1 MVGRKFRAQ
10 NSTINHLGFHD
21 VQISIFAMDNI
32 ATARTTRI
40 AHSINS
46 GDGFGRGRC
55 GRRSQHEIPFTICKR
70 FFYGRRLVSPTTA
83 GARPNV
89 VRHQHRRRRHRHRCR
104 LSDGGTGISI
114 STSIST
120 TILITVIADN
130 NNNNTSIITLLLLLG
145 TTTISV
151 SRAQKSLLGQP
162 RSSSSCNN
170 NSEWQCYFRHS
181 G

>member
-1 MVGRKFRAQ
+1 M
-10 NSTINHLGFHD
+10 
-21 VQISIFAMDNI
+21 QISIFAMDNI

-114 STSIST
+114 STSIIT
-120 TILITVIADN
+120 TILITVIADNN

-145 TTTISV
+145 TITISV

-162 RSSSSCNN
+162 CSSSSCKN